1 MKRSGTMRNIPVLR
15 ALVPEV
21 MTLSYVIGT
30 PLSYLVLLPRL
41 RILWDCLGIRVGVGV
56 VVGVLCTPWD
66 KVNTC
71 WQEDKQYTLFITCFK
86 GE

>member
-1 MKRSGTMRNIPVLR
+1 MLNQKMRRSGTMRNIPVLR

-66 KVNTC
+66 KVNNM
-71 WQEDKQYTLFITCFK
+71 LARR
-86 GE
+86 

>member
-1 MKRSGTMRNIPVLR
+1 MRNIPVLR
-15 ALVPEV
+15 ALVPKV

-41 RILWDCLGIRVGVGV
+41 RILWDCLGIRVGVRVV

-66 KVNTC
+66 KVNNM
-71 WQEDKQYTLFITCFK
+71 LARR
-86 GE
+86 

>member
-1 MKRSGTMRNIPVLR
+1 MLR

-41 RILWDCLGIRVGVGV
+41 RILWDCLGIRVGVRV
-56 VVGVLCTPWD
+56 VIGVLCTPWNKD
-66 KVNTC
+66 QQHVGKKISNIH
-71 WQEDKQYTLFITCFK
+71 YS
-86 GE
+86 

>member
-1 MKRSGTMRNIPVLR
+1 MLNQKMRRSGTMRNIPVLR

-30 PLSYLVLLPRL
+30 PLPYLVLLPRL
-41 RILWDCLGIRVGVGV
+41 RILWDCLGIRVSVRVV

-66 KVNTC
+66 KVNNM
-71 WQEDKQYTLFITCFK
+71 LARR
-86 GE
+86 

>member
-1 MKRSGTMRNIPVLR
+1 MLNQKMRRSGTMRNIPVLR

-30 PLSYLVLLPRL
+30 PLPYLVLLPRL
-41 RILWDCLGIRVGVGV
+41 RILWDCLGIRVGVRVV

-66 KVNTC
+66 KVNNM
-71 WQEDKQYTLFITCFK
+71 LARR
-86 GE
+86 

>member
-1 MKRSGTMRNIPVLR
+1 MFKPKDKTKWYDEKYPRLR

-66 KVNTC
+66 KVNNM
-71 WQEDKQYTLFITCFK
+71 LARR
-86 GE
+86 

>member
-1 MKRSGTMRNIPVLR
+1 MRNIPVLR

-41 RILWDCLGIRVGVGV
+41 RILWDCLGIRVGVRVV

-66 KVNTC
+66 KVNNM
-71 WQEDKQYTLFITCFK
+71 LARR
-86 GE
+86 